1 MRPKWW
7 KVTFT
12 TLVKA
17 ETEEEAIK
25 WVEENKEFLTYTEIK
40 YWGEATENVTYQEKD
55 HDRRSRKCW

>member
-40 YWGEATENVTYQEKD
+40 YWGEATENVTY
-55 HDRRSRKCW
+55 